1 MIKVLV
7 CKIGV
12 TYFPIIRGG
21 GGGKIF
27 LESSSVLGRA
37 KGGTIYDRNF
47 KWVFGPRNQT
57 GSEPCPARKMPLLSE
72 VQIGSST
79 SRVLNCSFRSPDHFD
94 ISIHG
99 STMKIEDTRAII
111 EGAVDSCDAF

>member
-12 TYFPIIRGG
+12 TYFLIIR

-72 VQIGSST
+72 VQIGSS
-79 SRVLNCSFRSPDHFD
+79 RVLNCSFRSPDHFD

-111 EGAVDSCDAF
+111 EGDVDSCDAF

>member
-1 MIKVLV
+1 MT
-7 CKIGV
+7 G
-12 TYFPIIRGG
+12 T
-21 GGGKIF
+21 
-27 LESSSVLGRA
+27 SSE
-37 KGGTIYDRNF
+37 
-47 KWVFGPRNQT
+47 VFGPRNQT

-72 VQIGSST
+72 VQIGS

-111 EGAVDSCDAF
+111 EGAVDSCDAFQPLFSSGSHKFQYFLMNLFLYV

>member
-1 MIKVLV
+1 MT
-7 CKIGV
+7 G
-12 TYFPIIRGG
+12 T
-21 GGGKIF
+21 
-27 LESSSVLGRA
+27 SSE
-37 KGGTIYDRNF
+37 
-47 KWVFGPRNQT
+47 VFGPRNQA

-72 VQIGSST
+72 VQIGS